1 MADFAAVMGWF
12 VLQGLCGKDGSIEAG
27 SEESMLAHTVPLKN
41 VIFWLIVGLMLL
53 LARARMLAWGTVYVA
68 QSLGISDLVIG
79 LTVVAVDAPLPE
91 LTSALAAVCKM
102 STI

>member
-1 MADFAAVMGWF
+1 
-12 VLQGLCGKDGSIEAG
+12 
-27 SEESMLAHTVPLKN
+27 
-41 VIFWLIVGLMLL
+41 
-53 LARARMLAWGTVYVA
+53 
-68 QSLGISDLVIG
+68 LGISDLVIG